1 VWRSVA
7 ARAMK
12 FEVAIARLSAVA
24 ILYCI
29 AGLTGQLAYSQSAV
43 ANAAAHPVT
52 MEDERAITAVLLR
65 YATGID
71 RRDWPLFATCFTE
84 DVVADYGDLGK
95 WQGRGALVEHMSKGH
110 AKVGPTMHKITNI
123 VVTGDADHASA
134 TSYVDALLLP
144 LTPGGAV
151 RRAQGR
157 YEDQLV
163 RVGNAWKIA
172 NRRFISM
179 YMTDSAS

>member
-1 VWRSVA
+1 LYKHA
-7 ARAMK
+7 HL
-12 FEVAIARLSAVA
+12 FAVA
-24 ILYCI
+24 VFFCI
-29 AGLTGQLAYSQSAV
+29 AGLTGQSAYSQAAV
-43 ANAAAHPVT
+43 GHADQKRAHPVT
-52 MEDERAITAVLLR
+52 AEDERAITAVLLR

-84 DVVADYGDLGK
+84 DVIADYGDLGK
-95 WQGRGALVEHMSKGH
+95 WQGRAALVEHMSKGH

-144 LTPGGAV
+144 LTPGGTV